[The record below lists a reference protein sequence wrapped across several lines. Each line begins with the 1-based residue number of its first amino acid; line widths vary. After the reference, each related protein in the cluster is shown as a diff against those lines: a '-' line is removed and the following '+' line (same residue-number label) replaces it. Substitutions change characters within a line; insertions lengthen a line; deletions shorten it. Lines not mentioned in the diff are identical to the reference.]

1 MKNIKADYFD
11 GITSNSSL
19 STLSYNKTSND
30 FFIENQDGKSFSWK
44 LKDLQFN
51 RFENL
56 IEIRNEKY
64 SNALLKINNASF
76 ADDFYNLMK
85 KNKRIDLYSLLFN
98 LSFIK
103 ISGIAIFLFGLL
115 GLSYFYIIP
124 PLAEKSID
132 FLPESLDNQIG
143 NILVNPIVKHL
154 DINEEKTAYINQFV
168 SKLDLGNSKPLNF
181 KVINSNH
188 VNAFAIPNG
197 EIFIFTAIIEKMKDY
212 DELSALIGHEVSHI
226 NFRHSTKM
234 LSSNIAGY
242 MLISLMF
249 SDINGIMSIMLDNAH
264 QLNSLSFSRK
274 HEKQADVEGL
284 NILIKNNID
293 PNGMVNLFELLK
305 NEEKEKFTIKGYEL
319 IGPEITSSHPL
330 TQERINNIKD
340 IISKSEYKIEKNKK
354 LKEIF
359 KKLKK

>member
-19 STLSYNKTSND
+19 STFSYNKTTNEC
-30 FFIENQDGKSFSWK
+30 FIENQDGKSFSWK

-51 RFENL
+51 RYENL

-64 SNALLKINNASF
+64 SNALLKIDNASF
-76 ADDFYNLMK
+76 ADEFYTLMK
-85 KNKRIDLYSLLFN
+85 KNKRVDLHSLLFN

-103 ISGIAIFLFGLL
+103 ISGIAIFLFSLL
-115 GLSYFYIIP
+115 GLSYLYIIP

-132 FLPESLDNQIG
+132 FLPESFDNQIG
-143 NILVNPIVKHL
+143 NIFIDPIVKNL
-154 DINEEKTAYINQFV
+154 DINEVKSIYINQFV
-168 SKLDLGNSKPLNF
+168 SELNLGDSKALNFNIINSKQ
-181 KVINSNH
+181 

-197 EIFIFTAIIEKMKDY
+197 EIFIFSGILDKMEDY
-212 DELSALIGHEVSHI
+212 NELSALIGHEVSHI

-242 MLISLMF
+242 MIISLMF
-249 SDINGIMSIMLDNAH
+249 SDINGIMSIILDNAH
-264 QLNSLSFSRK
+264 QLNTLSFSRK
-274 HEKQADVEGL
+274 YEKQADEEGL

-293 PNGMVNLFELLK
+293 PNGMVNLFKLLK
-305 NEEKEKFTIKGYEL
+305 KVDEEKFTINGYEL
-319 IGPEITSSHPL
+319 SMPEITSSHPL

-340 IISKSEYKIEKNKK
+340 IISKSDFKIKKNKK

-359 KKLKK
+359 KKLKQ

>member
-11 GITSNSSL
+11 GLTSKSSL
-19 STLSYNKTSND
+19 STLSYNKLSNE
-30 FFIENQDGKSFSWK
+30 FLIENQNSASFSWK

-56 IEIRNEKY
+56 IEIRNTKY
-64 SNALLKINNASF
+64 SNEILKINNASF
-76 ADDFYNLMK
+76 ADEFYNLMK
-85 KNKRIDLYSLLFN
+85 KNKRIDLHSLLFD
-98 LSFIK
+98 LSFTK
-103 ISGIAIFLFGLL
+103 IFGIAIFLLSLL
-115 GLSYFYIIP
+115 GLSYFYIVP
-124 PLAEKSID
+124 PIAEKSID
-132 FLPESLDNQIG
+132 LLPESFDNQIG
-143 NILVNPIVKHL
+143 NTLINPIVKHL
-154 DINEEKTAYINQFV
+154 DVNEEKTIYINQFV
-168 SKLDLGNSKPLNF
+168 SNIDLGNSKPLNF

-197 EIFIFTAIIEKMKDY
+197 EIFIFTGILEKMKDY

-242 MLISLMF
+242 ILISLMF

-264 QLNSLSFSRK
+264 QLNSLSYSRK
-274 HEKQADVEGL
+274 YEKQADEEGL

-305 NEEKEKFTIKGYEL
+305 YEEKEKFTIKGYEL

-330 TQERINNIKD
+330 TQERINNIKYL
-340 IISKSEYKIEKNKK
+340 ISKSNYKIEKNKK
-354 LKEIF
+354 LREIF
-359 KKLKK
+359 KKLSK